1 MSGNLIDLR
10 RRISSVKNT
19 QKITKAMK
27 TVSAVKLRK
36 SVMEINRSLPV
47 LEKIEYMIGQVGK
60 SLEIKKSPLMQT
72 RSSGETVLVAMSA
85 DKGLCGSFNSNLAKQ
100 AELNYQ
106 TVIEEGGEASFVTVG
121 KKVNNYLSKKGF
133 NIRKNFPDVMVKLKF
148 SDSKALTD
156 YLKEIFL
163 DEEIKEIKFVFT
175 GYKSASKQE
184 ISERALFP
192 INIEK
197 GEEDAV
203 DEVEYIFEPEPA
215 EILGLLIPRYINSVV
230 FHTMLESSASE
241 HAARMAAMELATQ
254 NASEMINSLT
264 LTMNKLRQASITNE
278 LLEIIT
284 ATEALSN

>member
-10 RRISSVKNT
+10 RRIASVKNT

-36 SVMEINRSLPV
+36 SVAEINRSLPV
-47 LEKIEYMIGQVGK
+47 LTKLEHLIGQVGK
-60 SLEIKKSPLMQT
+60 AAEFRNNPLM
-72 RSSGETVLVAMSA
+72 RKRADGETVIVAISA
-85 DKGLCGSFNSNLAKQ
+85 DKGLCGSFNSHLVKK
-100 AELNYQ
+100 AEESYESVL
-106 TVIEEGGEASFVTVG
+106 EEGGTPSFVTVG
-121 KKVNNYLSKKGF
+121 KKVNNFLAKKDVTV
-133 NIRKNFPDVMVKLKF
+133 RKNFPEFMMKLEYSNSIK
-148 SDSKALTD
+148 LMN

-163 DEEIKEIKFVFT
+163 NENIKEIKFVYT
-175 GYKSASKQE
+175 GYQSSSKQE
-184 ISERALFP
+184 LTQRTLFP
-192 INIEK
+192 IKVEK
-197 GEEDAV
+197 LNEEDPE
-203 DEVEYIFEPEPA
+203 EVKYIFEPEPA
-215 EILGLLIPRYINSVV
+215 KILDLLLPRYINAIV

-241 HAARMAAMELATQ
+241 HAARMVAMELASQ